1 MQNKLHLCNKI
12 NFSQTSIKYRLEN
25 VFTIH
30 ICTTLLRQ
38 KVIDNRNI
46 HIFENILIQLIK
58 SLCAEQNADDAVT
71 AHNNTGRNV

>member
-1 MQNKLHLCNKI
+1 MQNRLHLCNKI

-30 ICTTLLRQ
+30 TTFLRQ
-38 KVIDNRNI
+38 KVINI
-46 HIFENILIQLIK
+46 NIWKYHNTINN